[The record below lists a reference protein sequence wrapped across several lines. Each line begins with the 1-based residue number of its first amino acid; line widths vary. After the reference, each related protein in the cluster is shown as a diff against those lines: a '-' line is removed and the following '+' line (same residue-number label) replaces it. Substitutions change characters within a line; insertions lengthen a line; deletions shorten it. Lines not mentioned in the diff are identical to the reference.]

1 MDDCFRSYSEVRE
14 GVGEKG
20 QWATDFHTRF
30 DTTEAVTLAKMIE
43 PLKPLFVEDLVRSEN
58 PGVYRALRIVSMFL

>member
-14 GVGEKG
+14 GVDEKG